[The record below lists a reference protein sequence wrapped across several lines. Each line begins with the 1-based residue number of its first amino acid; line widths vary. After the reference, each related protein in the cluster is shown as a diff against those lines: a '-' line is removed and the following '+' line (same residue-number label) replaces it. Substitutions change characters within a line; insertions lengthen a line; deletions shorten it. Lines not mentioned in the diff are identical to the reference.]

1 MKPVAQTQPV
11 ARAYRGRLF
20 RKYFLLILAPVCG
33 ALIISGGIGLYFSYQ
48 ENKEALADL
57 QSEKAAGAAGRI
69 EQFVREIEQ
78 QVAAAAL
85 PQLGTEGLEQRRLE
99 FLKLLRMVDRVTDIS
114 LIDAKGRE
122 QLSVS
127 RLKPDTIRSNDDRSQ
142 EPAFRNARAGQTW
155 FGPVYSARRPSPT

>member
-69 EQFVREIEQ
+69 EQFVLR
-78 QVAAAAL
+78 AANVPGNSDGGAVCATQGFGGYNGAIALRAAHADAFS
-85 PQLGTEGLEQRRLE
+85 RYA
-99 FLKLLRMVDRVTDIS
+99 VDRNALSAYLERWPEVRRERERRELYWRSRRRSALD
-114 LIDAKGRE
+114 LAQQHCWKG
-122 QLSVS
+122 S
-127 RLKPDTIRSNDDRSQ
+127 D
-142 EPAFRNARAGQTW
+142 
-155 FGPVYSARRPSPT
+155 